1 MKKIS
6 SSLKNMILS
15 LCLIGIFSAFIIGSV
30 HQITEKPIA
39 EAKNRAEADAIYK
52 IIGMKADNNPFA
64 DKLKVKLKN
73 SKSKLTVYPLKK
85 DGLIKAF
92 AIKSNSNKGF
102 GGKLEILVGITIDG
116 YILGYEVLKSQET
129 PGLGTKVSEE
139 KFKSQFVGLRPK
151 EELKVKQDGGE
162 IDAVTAATI
171 SSRAVTEAVQQ
182 AYDGYKK
189 LSHRR

>member
-1 MKKIS
+1 
-6 SSLKNMILS
+6 
-15 LCLIGIFSAFIIGSV
+15 
-30 HQITEKPIA
+30 
-39 EAKNRAEADAIYK
+39 
-52 IIGMKADNNPFA
+52 MKADNNPFA

-129 PGLGTKVSEE
+129 PGLGSKVSEE

-171 SSRAVTEAVQQ
+171 SSRAVTEAVQK